1 MLAADL
7 LSLSIAMY
15 AGYRI
20 GKGTIEE
27 AFKKMRSELRE
38 ASNKADNLSHVV
50 DTYNERNFELH
61 FKATMLES
69 KLDKKSKEV
78 LKLEAR
84 VEDVNKRYFELLTVH
99 LDLLEYIKDKCCE
112 ELDVKVTI
120 VNSPLESKVN
130 GP

>member
-1 MLAADL
+1 
-7 LSLSIAMY
+7 
-15 AGYRI
+15 
-20 GKGTIEE
+20 
-27 AFKKMRSELRE
+27 MRSELRE